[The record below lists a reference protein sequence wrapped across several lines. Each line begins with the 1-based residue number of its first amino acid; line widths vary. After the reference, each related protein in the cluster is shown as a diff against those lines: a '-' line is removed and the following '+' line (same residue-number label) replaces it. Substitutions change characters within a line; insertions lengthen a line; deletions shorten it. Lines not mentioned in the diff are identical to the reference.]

1 MNDRDKDKEQLNQEL
16 AEMRQQVA
24 ELTPLK
30 VEHERV
36 KASLRDLVELV
47 PDLVAIYSQDVIAFI
62 NAAGARLLGASN
74 PGQIVGN
81 PFWDFVPPAYRD
93 SVAEQLLSAREGEK
107 IRLVEQKLVRLD
119 GIQVTVDLTLIRFI
133 YRNHPALLL
142 VAHDVTEQQ
151 KVKEA
156 LREKERQ
163 YLGLLDEMS
172 DGYIITRNGHI
183 KFANRRIAE
192 MLFYS
197 KDEMIGKPWQ
207 DLLDPETADYISRSP
222 MVDLPPV
229 LDIQAVRSDGSKLP
243 IELAVHP
250 ATYEGELAE
259 FSIIRDIT
267 ERKQIEALTRTQ
279 RDLGA
284 ALSATSD
291 LREALNSC
299 IEAAI
304 TASGMD
310 DGGIYLVD
318 KDSSALELACHK
330 GLTADIIDIAARFEA
345 HSPQA
350 RLILAG
356 KPHYTNEQTLT
367 LWTDLSGINGDIR
380 AAAII
385 PFHHKSQV
393 IGCLKLTS
401 HTVDEISTTARNAL
415 ETIATQI
422 GSAIARLKAEEA
434 LRESEELKFRSLV
447 EHSIDGVVLV
457 DEQGAILE
465 WNRGQEQLTGLR
477 RVEVI
482 GRPSW
487 EVQFELLPEQQRTA
501 ARLEQTRA
509 NIHQLL
515 ETGQIPWSNPMFDQ
529 EIERADGERRI
540 MQQVTFPIKTDEGFM
555 AGGISRD
562 ITARI
567 RAEEDLRKSE
577 ERYRFMI
584 EKQGEGISI
593 VDEEERFVFC
603 NQVGAEIFG
612 VPLNT
617 LRGMSLQEFIAPEE
631 FKRVQAHTERRRSG
645 ARDTYEVEITR
656 PDGEKRQL
664 LVTATP
670 RLDKEGQFAG
680 SFAIFRD
687 DTERRQAQARLRLLF
702 SAVEQSSEGIAVSDL
717 EGRLLFVNH
726 AFAHQHG
733 YKAEEL
739 MGEHLSIFHS
749 PEQLPAV
756 KAAKQ
761 RVLERGEFSGELWH
775 VRRDGSP
782 FLGLMHNSLLRD
794 ETSTAIGMIGTL
806 RDITQRKE
814 TEEALRRRSL
824 ELDLLNRASRALTA
838 TLDTDQVLTT
848 VLNEMR
854 YLLGTETCSAWLVD
868 PNTDELVCWQ
878 AVGPIRELML
888 GWRLPE
894 GEGLAGWVV
903 DTGQSLLVSDA
914 QADLRF
920 YRKVAQQAG
929 LTVRSVLSVPLRVG
943 DRTIGVLQTGDA
955 EADFF
960 QSSDLKVLES
970 LAATAATALENA
982 RLFEQARKDA
992 ATRAVLL
999 REANHRVKNN
1009 LSAII
1014 GMLYTASRYVEAK
1027 DQTTYQSIT
1036 KDLINRVQGLAAVH
1050 SLLSASEWEPLLLS
1064 DLTAEVIRS
1073 ALKAA
1078 PREKKLS
1085 VKPFS
1090 SPVRVTA
1097 EQANNLALIIN
1108 ELATNTVKY
1117 ALQDRDS
1124 ACITVRITHD
1134 DHTVQLEFRDDGPG
1148 YPEPVLRLEHHS
1160 VGFDLIRNIVQRN
1173 LRGRLA
1179 LRNDAGAVTTIW
1191 FNAQETNREASG

>member
-1 MNDRDKDKEQLNQEL
+1 MSERAKKNEQLYQEL
-16 AEMRQQVA
+16 EEIRQRVA
-24 ELTPLK
+24 ELMPIK

-62 NAAGARLLGASN
+62 NTAGAKLLGASS
-74 PGQIVGN
+74 PEQIVGN
-81 PFWDFVPPAYRD
+81 LLLDFVPPAYRN
-93 SVAEQLLSAREGEK
+93 SFVEQLSKARTGEK
-107 IRLVEQKLVRLD
+107 IRLVEQRLVRRD
-119 GIQVTVDLTLIRFI
+119 GIQVTANVTLIPFT
-133 YRNHPALLL
+133 YRNKPALLL

-151 KVKEA
+151 KVKES

-163 YLGLLDEMS
+163 YLDLLDEMN
-172 DGYIITRNGHI
+172 DGYIITRNGRI
-183 KFANRRIAE
+183 KFANHRIAE
-192 MLFYS
+192 MFFYS

-207 DLLDPETADYISRSP
+207 DLLDPETADYIARSP

-229 LDIQAVRSDGSKLP
+229 LDIHAVRSDGSKLP
-243 IELAVHP
+243 IELAIHP

-267 ERKQIEALTRTQ
+267 ERKQMEALTRTQ
-279 RDLGA
+279 RDLGT

-291 LREALNSC
+291 LREALDSC

-310 DGGIYLVD
+310 SGGIYLVNR
-318 KDSSALELACHK
+318 DSGALDLACHQ
-330 GLTADIIDIAARFEA
+330 GLTAEFIKKTARFEA
-345 HSPQA
+345 DSPQA
-350 RLILAG
+350 RVIVAG
-356 KPHYTNEQTLT
+356 IPHYTNEQTLT
-367 LWTDLSGINGDIR
+367 LWTDLPRTSGGIR

-385 PFHHKSQV
+385 PFRHKSQV
-393 IGCLKLTS
+393 IGCLKLIS

-422 GSAIARLKAEEA
+422 GSAIARLRAEEA

-465 WNRGQEQLTGLR
+465 WNQGQEQLTGLQ
-477 RVEVI
+477 RVEVM
-482 GRPSW
+482 GRPFW
-487 EVQFELLPEQQRTA
+487 EVQFELLPEEQKTA
-501 ARLEQTRA
+501 ARLEQMRA
-509 NIHQLL
+509 DALKLL
-515 ETGQIPWSNPMFDQ
+515 ETGDIPWSNQVLEQ
-529 EIERADGERRI
+529 EIERSDGKRRI
-540 MQQVTFPIKTDEGFM
+540 MQQVAFPIKTDKGFM
-555 AGGISRD
+555 AGSISRD

-577 ERYRFMI
+577 ERYRFLI
-584 EKQGEGISI
+584 EKQGEGISV
-593 VDEEERFVFC
+593 VDAEERFVFC

-617 LRGMSLQEFIAPEE
+617 LRGKSLGEFMAPEE

-664 LVTATP
+664 LITATP
-670 RLDKEGQFAG
+670 RLDKEGQFIG

-687 DTERRQAQARLRLLF
+687 DTERRQAQARLRLLS
-702 SAVEQSSEGIAVSDL
+702 SAVEQSSEGVAVSDL
-717 EGRLLFVNH
+717 EGRLLFVNR
-726 AFAHQHG
+726 AFAAQHG
-733 YKAEEL
+733 CKPEEL
-739 MGEHLSIFHS
+739 IGEHLSIFHS

-756 KAAKQ
+756 EAAKQ
-761 RVLERGEFSGELWH
+761 QVLETGEFSGELWH
-775 VRRDGSP
+775 VRRDGTP
-782 FLGLMHNSLLRD
+782 FLGLMHNSLLQD
-794 ETSTAIGMIGTL
+794 ETGNAIGMIGTL
-806 RDITQRKE
+806 RDITERKE
-814 TEEALRRRSL
+814 TEETLRRRSL
-824 ELDLLNRASRALTA
+824 ELALLNRASWALTA

-848 VLNEMR
+848 VLDEMR

-868 PNTDELVCWQ
+868 PKTDELVCRQ
-878 AVGPIRELML
+878 AVGPISKLML
-888 GWRLPE
+888 GWRLPKE
-894 GEGLAGWVV
+894 EGLAGWVV
-903 DTGQSLLVSDA
+903 HTGQSLLVSDA

-920 YRKVAQQAG
+920 YKKVAQQAG
-929 LTVRSVLSVPLRVG
+929 LTVRSVLSIPLRVA
-943 DRTIGVLQTGDA
+943 DKTIGVLQTGDA
-955 EADFF
+955 EADYFK
-960 QSSDLKVLES
+960 SSDLTVLES

-1014 GMLYTASRYVEAK
+1014 GMLYAAGRYVEAK

-1050 SLLSASEWEPLLLS
+1050 SLLSASEWKPLLLS
-1064 DLTAEVIRS
+1064 DLTTQVIRS
-1073 ALKAA
+1073 ALKAT
-1078 PREKKLS
+1078 PREKKVS
-1085 VKPFS
+1085 VEPLS

-1097 EQANNLALIIN
+1097 EQANNLALVIN

-1117 ALQDRDS
+1117 ALRDRDT

-1134 DHTVQLEFRDDGPG
+1134 GHTVQLEFRDDGPG

-1179 LRNDAGAVTTIW
+1179 LHNDGGAVTTIW
-1191 FNAQETNREASG
+1191 FNAQGTNREARV